1 MKGKS
6 FSIPNTGRAPAR
18 SPGIVHS
25 KSGANVPASYA
36 QQQNIVSRI
45 ASKATHIKKGG
56 W

>member
-6 FSIPNTGRAPAR
+6 FSTPNTGR
-18 SPGIVHS
+18 SPVNAGPIVHT

-45 ASKATHIKKGG
+45 AAKATHIKKGG